1 MKIWVLFLLLCV
13 AAIVFAVSTSFCP
26 DMCHCPRI
34 NEAHCSS
41 IQFIKKIHFKNQF
54 KSLFKLDVSN
64 ASITKMNINF
74 NVLPNLKYLNLS
86 WNKIQQVSPPF
97 LPHTLEILDLSYNY
111 IKYMPR
117 NLHMLPKLK
126 EVFFQGNPTYCD
138 CDSVSVLDELIKNH
152 IIVHPPRCQYPK
164 GYKGVMLQSI
174 KCHDNL
180 FSDMQGDAPY
190 EGSGYDDIQAPKQ
203 EEMEREFI
211 VPGVTTAPDVV
222 GEVIHV
228 EEEGSGSGSDDV
240 TPIPDQYDDGTSPST
255 DEYDYGSNDN
265 VTDIIEPIIMPVNRS
280 DLGSV
285 FVKPC
290 NFDCSTPF
298 PIDSRNETDES
309 PSPNLLDGLLIVA
322 NDLGLIDEAK
332 NGTSTQA
339 PNHTVE
345 QTSEAET
352 IIEHTTDRA
361 IGVGEEKSGKIT
373 TEEESQS
380 KTSYIFLGVFLIGIL
395 GIILYVMVKRF
406 ITRRN
411 NRAPQPTTDYKSE
424 PMEEVE
430 LLAKPPVDNGNQNGT
445 PEMVPLINGNKDNK
459 SNEED
464 DNIPDVKEPEP
475 KIEDGVELRKPP
487 RKNIPVPSEMKRVTI
502 KAGEIPN
509 STPKTPV
516 LVTRHLN
523 SDGDIITTPNL
534 DQEV

>member
-1 MKIWVLFLLLCV
+1 
-13 AAIVFAVSTSFCP
+13 
-26 DMCHCPRI
+26 MCHCRPM
-34 NEAHCSS
+34 NEVHCSS
-41 IQFIKKIHFKNQF
+41 IQYIKKTHIKNQF
-54 KSLFKLDVSN
+54 KSLFKLHASN
-64 ASITKMNINF
+64 ATITKMNANF
-74 NVLPNLKYLNLS
+74 NLLPNLKHLNLS
-86 WNKIQQVSPPF
+86 WNKIQRVSSAF
-97 LPHTLEILDLSYNY
+97 LPHSLEILDLSYNY
-111 IKYMPR
+111 IKHIPR

-126 EVFFQGNPTYCD
+126 EVFLQGNPIYCD

-152 IIVHPPRCQYPK
+152 IIVHPPRCEYPK
-164 GYKGVMLQSI
+164 EYKGVMLQSI

-180 FSDMQGDAPY
+180 FADMQGDAPY

-211 VPGVTTAPDVV
+211 VHDVTTPPDVV
-222 GEVIHV
+222 HEVNV
-228 EEEGSGSGSDDV
+228 EEEGSGSGHDELTTTSDEND
-240 TPIPDQYDDGTSPST
+240 YGSSPST

-265 VTDIIEPIIMPVNRS
+265 VTDIIEPIIIPVNKS

-298 PIDSRNETDES
+298 PIDSGNETGES

-332 NGTSTQA
+332 NGTTTQA
-339 PNHTVE
+339 PNDTVE
-345 QTSEAET
+345 HTSEAET

-373 TEEESQS
+373 IEEETQS
-380 KTSYIFLGVFLIGIL
+380 KTSYIFLGIFLVGIF
-395 GIILYVMVKRF
+395 GIILYVVVKKF

-411 NRAPQPTTDYKSE
+411 NRAPEPTREYKGE

-430 LLAKPPVDNGNQNGT
+430 LLPKPPVDNGNQNGT
-445 PEMVPLINGNKDNK
+445 TEVVPLINGNKDNK
-459 SNEED
+459 TNEEND
-464 DNIPDVKEPEP
+464 HILDIKEPEP

-487 RKNIPVPSEMKRVTI
+487 RKSIPVPSEMKRVTI

-523 SDGDIITTPNL
+523 SDGDIVTTPNL
-534 DQEV
+534 DHDV